1 MKRIYGLILRASLVV
16 AGLAAL
22 VSIYDTFHRNSLK
35 VSETFARRYSYEC
48 MSRVADE
55 ELERRAKNEY
65 GNFNARLVGC
75 SGTDFYGS
83 PEELLLIRRSGIDK
97 FIPVP
102 KVDFRMMGIDALAAF
117 VIWGIGSLLFGGL
130 LVFIYRVGRW
140 TWTGK
145 WALEEQGKP

>member
-1 MKRIYGLILRASLVV
+1 MKRVYGLILRASLVI
-16 AGLAAL
+16 GCLAAL
-22 VSIYDTFHRNSLK
+22 ASVYDTFDRNSRE
-35 VSETFARRYSYEC
+35 VSETFSRRYSYEC
-48 MSRVADE
+48 MSKVADE

-75 SGTDFYGS
+75 SGQDFFGS
-83 PEELLLIRRSGIDK
+83 SEELLLIRRSGIDK
-97 FIPVP
+97 LIPVP
-102 KVDFRMMGIDALAAF
+102 RIDFKLMGMDALAAF

-145 WALEEQGKP
+145 WALEEKSS